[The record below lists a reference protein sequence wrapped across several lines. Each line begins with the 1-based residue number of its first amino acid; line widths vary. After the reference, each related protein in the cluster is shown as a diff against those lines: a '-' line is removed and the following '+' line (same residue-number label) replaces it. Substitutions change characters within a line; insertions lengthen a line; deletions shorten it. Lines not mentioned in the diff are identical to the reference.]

1 MSKCASGTCSENK
14 TPYYKMR
21 YGFYAFVTALALI
34 IPFIKINGHHL
45 FLLSFDHKRL
55 ELMGVSF
62 DMQEFYL
69 MPFLLMFF
77 FLFVFAITA
86 VGGRVWCGWSCPQ
99 TIFRVIYR
107 DLIEGALLGMHRRA
121 NKQKEVDYSKG
132 INKLKKVAAIL
143 IWSALAFV
151 AAANFTWYFVPPED
165 FFVYIQNPGEHPILV
180 GTVVT
185 IAALLI
191 YDVVKLGED
200 FCTYV
205 CPYVRIQSSMY
216 DPDTIYTIYDE
227 NRGGK
232 IYDEMGNKIGKKPL
246 GETDECT
253 GCEACVTVCP
263 THIDIRKGLQLECI
277 NCLECADACTKVMGK
292 LGKKSLINWEST
304 RSSTGQGKTR
314 FVRFRTVA
322 YTVLL
327 TAIMVAIFVISGT
340 KETMLL
346 NINKSNRNYKVEVVD
361 PGVTRVSN
369 DYVFLF
375 SNTSNEAHEFFFEV
389 VGRDDVKIE
398 RPSESFKI
406 DGGEKVKKIVVLY
419 TDEMLADGGSRDTRI
434 PLTIRAYALDDETVT
449 VNREAIFVYPP
460 QSQLQ

>member
-1 MSKCASGTCSENK
+1 MSKCEGGSCSTAR

-21 YGFYAFVTALALI
+21 YLFFALLTAISLTL
-34 IPFIKINGHHL
+34 PFIKIDGHHI

-55 ELMGVSF
+55 ELMGVAF

-86 VGGRVWCGWSCPQ
+86 VGGRVWCGWGCPQ

-132 INKLKKVAAIL
+132 ANKLKKIVAIL
-143 IWSALAFV
+143 LWSVLAFV
-151 AAANFTWYFVPPED
+151 AASNFTWYFVPPED
-165 FFVYIQNPGEHPILV
+165 FFVYIMNPGEHPVLIGTILA
-180 GTVVT
+180 
-185 IAALLI
+185 IAAFLI
-191 YDVVKLGED
+191 YDVTKLGED
-200 FCTYV
+200 FCAYV
-205 CPYVRIQSSMY
+205 CPYVRVQSSMY

-227 NRGGK
+227 KRGGK

-246 GETDECT
+246 GENDECT

-277 NCLECADACTKVMGK
+277 NCLECADACAKVMGK
-292 LGKKSLINWEST
+292 LGKQSLVNWEST
-304 RSSTGQGKTR
+304 RSSTGGGKTR

-327 TAIMVAIFVISGT
+327 TAIAVAIFVISGN

-346 NINKSNRNYKVEVVD
+346 NINKSNRIYKVETVENDVK
-361 PGVTRVSN
+361 RVSN

-375 SNTSNEAHEFFFEV
+375 SNTSNGAHEFYFEIE
-389 VGRDDVKIE
+389 GRDDVKIE
-398 RPSESFKI
+398 RPTEPFRVG
-406 DGGEKVKKIVVLY
+406 GGEKVKKIVVLY
-419 TDEMLADGGSRDTRI
+419 TDAMLSDGGAKDTRI
-434 PLTIRAYALDDETVT
+434 PLTIRAYAIDDETVT
-449 VNREAIFVYPP
+449 VKREAIFVYPP
-460 QSQLQ
+460 KSQL